1 MKDYIYLDLD
11 LDEETMHIL
20 NAYCMQYEITKD
32 EAIKQIISNSYNE
45 KNKKDSEQGLFLLNK
60 NILHDI
66 TRKYLFAR
74 TNMI

>member
-1 MKDYIYLDLD
+1 MKDYIYLDID

-32 EAIKQIISNSYNE
+32 EAIKQIINNSYNE

>member
-1 MKDYIYLDLD
+1 MEDYIYLDLD

-32 EAIKQIISNSYNE
+32 EAIKQIINNSYNE